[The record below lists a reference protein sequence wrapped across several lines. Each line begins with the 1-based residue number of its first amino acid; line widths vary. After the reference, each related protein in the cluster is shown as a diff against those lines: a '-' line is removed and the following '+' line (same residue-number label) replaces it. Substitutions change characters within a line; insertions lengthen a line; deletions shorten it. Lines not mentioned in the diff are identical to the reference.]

1 MFRYCKIIVLL
12 ALIAVGINMLGSCSK
27 GDIAGRD
34 EDKLTVAV
42 SIPPLASV
50 VEEIAGDKANI
61 VTIAKADVN
70 PETFELTVAAHK
82 SLADAD
88 LFLTLNAFPFEQ
100 SLAANLKNVKV
111 ADASAGVER
120 LYGTHSHHHHDADND
135 EHCDGHHSENPL
147 AADPHVWTS
156 VKNMRLIA
164 AAVANELSA
173 ADTVNAPVYQ
183 ERFRELDARLDSLDA
198 ALARQL
204 EAGNHKSFIIWH
216 PSLAYFAHDY
226 GLNQIAIG
234 AENKEMTVKQMRDRI
249 AQARRAGSKLF
260 LLQSN
265 FDNSQTANVLAELN
279 VDTLT
284 INLLTPDW
292 EHQLSILTDAISR

>member
-1 MFRYCKIIVLL
+1 MFRYCKIIVASAL
-12 ALIAVGINMLGSCSK
+12 AAVGISMPAACSK
-27 GDIAGRD
+27 GNNAGED

-50 VEEIAGDKANI
+50 VEEIAGDKADV

-70 PETFELTVAAHK
+70 PETFELTVAVHK

-88 LFLTLNAFPFEQ
+88 MFLMLNVFPFEQ
-100 SLAANLKNVKV
+100 SLSANLKNVRV
-111 ADASAGVER
+111 ADASVGVER
-120 LYGTHSHHHHDADND
+120 LYGTHSHHHHDDDGD
-135 EHCDGHHSENPL
+135 EYCEGHKHENPS

-164 AAVANELSA
+164 AAVAKELSV
-173 ADTVNAPVYQ
+173 ADTVNAPLYQ
-183 ERFRELDARLDSLDA
+183 QRFHELDARLDSLDA

-204 EAGNHKSFIIWH
+204 DAGNHKSFIIWH

-226 GLNQIAIG
+226 GLDQIAIG
-234 AENKEMTVKQMRDRI
+234 AENKEMSVKQMRDRI
-249 AQARRAGSKLF
+249 AQARRAGSNLF

-284 INLLTPDW
+284 IN
-292 EHQLSILTDAISR
+292 